1 MIEVFYIY
9 KNKLGF
15 WTNESKKFTNP
26 VKASRFCWSMKN
38 KPNMILDGYASY
50 DKSYLDY
57 MDRHVNEAVINGMAI
72 PIKERRK
79 KN

>member
-1 MIEVFYIY
+1 
-9 KNKLGF
+9 
-15 WTNESKKFTNP
+15 
-26 VKASRFCWSMKN
+26 MKN

-57 MDRHVNEAVINGMAI
+57 MDRHVNEAVINGMAV